1 MKKEVIIDIKSAN
14 IYGRDKEETVILKGD
29 YIHEDSNYIENT
41 SITIKDEEN
50 NLEEYPLNINGYN
63 LKLFTGKFSNDKKD
77 DIYIYG
83 ETGGSSGYAIAS
95 VYRYDNGELLEGFN
109 SEVFSEKYKCISKYL
124 DKYTIEV
131 NCLAAERRYILNI
144 ENIEKKYLNEIYNMD
159 GKIITNDDPIVS
171 YINKIDLIVN
181 LEDKLI
187 NLLVYQTI
195 KGINDNNILGEVDSV
210 ISLKDNEIKVL
221 NKYITNKGE
230 NISISTRT
238 NNLKEK
244 ILSQLPKDSTFI
256 NLNKFGGSN
265 GLINRDIDGDGNDEI
280 LCGYKSNGTQYLSI
294 FRESQDK
301 IIHLDTIIGEG
312 YDISDLIIAKLKP
325 KSNNNIIIGWRIGS
339 IWSVLD
345 ILEFKEN
352 KFNKLLKGDKINYSK
367 VEIIEFEDRRS
378 GTSDIALW
386 SHETGEAY
394 KVQIYSF
401 RGENLEKTFNYDR
414 QYFEKVEEYYRN
426 LIDRTRETPQYLYYL
441 IDAEYRSGK
450 KKEALENINK
460 ALKHPRPYPSIEE
473 LKRLRKRI
481 GN

>member
-14 IYGRDKEETVILKGD
+14 IYGRGKEETVILKGD
-29 YIHEDSNYIENT
+29 YIHEDSNYVEKA
-41 SITIKDEEN
+41 SIIIKDEEN
-50 NLEEYPLNINGYN
+50 NVEEYPLNINGYN
-63 LKLFTGKFSNDKKD
+63 LKLFTGKFSNDQKE

-83 ETGGSSGYAIAS
+83 ETGGSSGYAIAI
-95 VYRYDNGELLEGFN
+95 VYRYDNGELIECFN
-109 SEVFSEKYKCISKYL
+109 GEVFSEKYKCTSKYL
-124 DKYTIEV
+124 DKHTIEV
-131 NCLAAERRYILNI
+131 NCPAAERRYILNI
-144 ENIEKKYLNEIYNMD
+144 ENIEKKYLNQIYNMD
-159 GKIITNDDPIVS
+159 GKIITNEDPSVS

-181 LEDKLI
+181 LEDGLI

-195 KGINDNNILGEVDSV
+195 IGSNDSNILGEINSI

-230 NISISTRT
+230 NISIMTKI
-238 NNLKEK
+238 NDIKDK
-244 ILSQLPKDSTFI
+244 ILSKLPKDSTFI

-265 GLINRDIDGDGNDEI
+265 GLINTDIDGDGNDEI
-280 LCGYKSNGTQYLSI
+280 LCGYKSNDIQYLSI
-294 FRESQDK
+294 FRECEEK
-301 IIHLDTIIGEG
+301 INYLDTITGEG
-312 YDISDLIIAKLKP
+312 YDISDLIITKLKP
-325 KSNNNIIIGWRIGS
+325 KSNTNILIGWRIGS

-345 ILEFKEN
+345 ILEFKDN
-352 KFNKLLKGDKINYSK
+352 KFSKLLKGDKINYSK
-367 VEIIEFEDRRS
+367 VEIIDFEDRRS

-401 RGENLEKTFNYDR
+401 RGDNLEKTSKYDR
-414 QYFEKVEEYYRN
+414 DYFKKVEEYYRD

-450 KKEALENINK
+450 KKEAIENINK

-473 LKRLRKRI
+473 LKKMRKRI